1 MPKTLLM
8 ATVAL
13 CWGLAAGSIHSPPAA
28 NAQVGAQANARSVHQ
43 ADTPTNTQ
51 VTEHRITI
59 FHTNDLRGDIF
70 SEDGFDEADQAE
82 YQAPE
87 NVADRGGLA
96 ALVSMI
102 RAHDGVGDDSI
113 LVLDGG
119 NAMGATPACDVDGC
133 RTLFD
138 LMDMAGYDALAVGGH
153 EFTYGLDTLASR
165 AGQTD
170 FPLLAANLE
179 FGDAAQRFGDAAR
192 RFGEVVQGFVDA
204 THPSFAPFLLTE
216 RSGLRIA
223 VMGLVSARMADDLSS
238 VDPAD
243 LDIHDPRETLESLLA
258 GPAGRADVR
267 IALVNMSMDE
277 ARGLALAFPQVQLF
291 IAGGTAPGP
300 EPRPAEHV
308 VRFVDGRYLVTT
320 PGRGTH
326 LGRLEITFR
335 REGGKTAVSNLNP
348 VLLPAGTSL
357 LPDLAAAAVSTDPSG
372 PPASAPTPSPMD
384 SDASPPAPTPLDS
397 AASNPSPSPMDSAA
411 TNLAPLD
418 STPSAPTPTP
428 LDSAVSTV
436 VAGHR
441 ETVRRVYD
449 VRIGRTRE
457 PIEDTGS
464 WIADLARTKLAA
476 DVAAI
481 DRHALRPIRLD
492 GEVRLRTVTRLVRD
506 NDVLV
511 RVSVSGQRLRAWA
524 GRLPREHDVVFAG
537 YDAESGAVDGQ
548 PLNQARTY
556 VVAVPLVLV
565 DQDLIRQ
572 ARNIRILSDPGTRI
586 GLREMVV
593 AHVRVHGSVD
603 RWEGIRQGP
612 RSVMEG
618 STRLNGSLSQTTL
631 EGPADQYS
639 RDPFLS
645 GEEAL
650 AWLFHVEHNST
661 RYTPAGT
668 FSAQLR
674 TGYGRLNNNGSQ
686 REAVDRIDGELLYSL
701 PYSQLSQFVG
711 FDVNTVWTGDEGQT
725 HPVVLRFKGGLRTEL
740 GSRANVRVGLALE
753 RDRITAMNVVGVEV
767 APEYR
772 TTLAEGNTLS
782 SQARVF
788 WGTGQRQTM
797 SVQHYNHL
805 RFRLLDDLAATLD
818 ANIFLHRD
826 SDVDRPAVKFE
837 LQVGLGYDWR
847 YYR

>member
-1 MPKTLLM
+1 MKKTLLM
-8 ATVAL
+8 ATAAAWWCLVA
-13 CWGLAAGSIHSPPAA
+13 AAIHSPPAA
-28 NAQVGAQANARSVHQ
+28 NAQSDARSSAQTEVQ
-43 ADTPTNTQ
+43 PSAQVDIRADAQ
-51 VTEHRITI
+51 VTEHRLTL
-59 FHTNDLRGDIF
+59 FHTNDLRGNIY
-70 SEDGFDEADQAE
+70 SEDGFDEADLAE
-82 YQAPE
+82 NQGWE
-87 NVADRGGLA
+87 NAVNRGGLA

-102 RAHDGVGDDSI
+102 RADAGAGGAST

-133 RTLFD
+133 RTLFQ
-138 LMDMAGYDALAVGGH
+138 LMDMGGYDAMVVGGH
-153 EFTYGLDTLASR
+153 EFAYGPDTLVSR
-165 AGQTD
+165 ADQAD
-170 FPLLAANLE
+170 FPLLGANLE
-179 FGDAAQRFGDAAR
+179 IGDSVDGNGDPVHEAI
-192 RFGEVVQGFVDA
+192 
-204 THPSFAPFLLTE
+204 APFLLTQ
-216 RSGLRIA
+216 RSGLQIA
-223 VMGLVSARMADDLSS
+223 VMGLVSSRMADDLSS
-238 VDPAD
+238 VDPAA
-243 LDIHDPRETLESLLA
+243 LDIQDPRESLESLLA

-267 IALVNMSMDE
+267 IALVNMNMNE
-277 ARGLALAFPQVQLF
+277 ARDLALAFPQVQLF
-291 IAGGTAPGP
+291 IAGGTAAGP

-335 REGGKTAVSNLNP
+335 REGGMTAISSLSP
-348 VLLPAGTSL
+348 VLVPADTSL
-357 LPDLAAAAVSTDPSG
+357 LPNLPTATGSADPSG
-372 PPASAPTPSPMD
+372 PTGSVTL
-384 SDASPPAPTPLDS
+384 PAPFDTTATDPSS
-397 AASNPSPSPMDSAA
+397 A
-411 TNLAPLD
+411 
-418 STPSAPTPTP
+418 P
-428 LDSAVSTV
+428 LDSAVSAV
-436 VAGHR
+436 VARQR
-441 ETVRRVYD
+441 ETVRMIYD

-464 WIADLARTKLAA
+464 WIADLTRTKLAA
-476 DVAAI
+476 DVAAV

-511 RVSVSGQRLRAWA
+511 RVSVSGRQLRAWA

-537 YDAESGAVDGQ
+537 YDVETGAVDGQ

-556 VVAVPLVLV
+556 VVAVPMILA
-565 DQDLIRQ
+565 DPALIRA
-572 ARNIRILSDPGTRI
+572 ARNFRILRDYGTRI
-586 GLREMVV
+586 GLRELVM
-593 AHVRVHGSVD
+593 AHVRGNEALD
-603 RWEGIRQGP
+603 RREGIRRGP

-645 GEEAL
+645 GEESL
-650 AWLFHVEHNST
+650 TWLVRIAHQST
-661 RYTPAGT
+661 RYTPVGSI
-668 FSAQLR
+668 SAQLR

-701 PYSQLSQFVG
+701 PYAQLSQFVG
-711 FDVNTVWTGDEGQT
+711 LDVNTVWTGDEGQK

-740 GSRANVRVGLALE
+740 GSQANVRVGLALE
-753 RDRITAMNVVGVEV
+753 RDRVTAMNVVGVEV
-767 APEYR
+767 APEFR
-772 TTLAEGNTLS
+772 TSLLPGNSLS

-788 WGTGQRQTM
+788 WGTGRRQTM
-797 SVQHYNHL
+797 SVQHFNHL

-826 SDVDRPAVKFE
+826 SDIDRAAVKFE

>member
-1 MPKTLLM
+1 MTKTLLM
-8 ATVAL
+8 ATAAAWWVMVA
-13 CWGLAAGSIHSPPAA
+13 GAVHAPPTA
-28 NAQVGAQANARSVHQ
+28 NAQIDA
-43 ADTPTNTQ
+43 Q
-51 VTEHRITI
+51 VTEHRLTI
-59 FHTNDLRGDIF
+59 FHTNDLRGNIY
-70 SEDGFDEADQAE
+70 SEDGLDDVDQTGD
-82 YQAPE
+82 QGPV
-87 NVADRGGLA
+87 NTADRAGLA

-102 RAHDGVGDDSI
+102 RAYEGAGGDSI

-133 RTLFD
+133 RTLFQ
-138 LMDMAGYDALAVGGH
+138 LLDMAGYDAMAVGEH
-153 EFTYGLDTLASR
+153 EFTYGLDTLATR
-165 AGQTD
+165 AGQVD
-170 FPLLAANLE
+170 FPVLGANLGS
-179 FGDAAQRFGDAAR
+179 GDAVDEAGDA
-192 RFGEVVQGFVDA
+192 VDEA
-204 THPSFAPFLLTE
+204 GDAVDEAIAPFLLTE
-216 RSGLRIA
+216 RSGLQIA
-223 VMGLVSARMADDLSS
+223 VMGLVSSRTTDDLTS
-238 VDPAD
+238 VDPAA
-243 LDIHDPRETLESLLA
+243 LDIRDPRKTLESLLA

-277 ARGLALAFPQVQLF
+277 ARDLALAFPQVQLF
-291 IAGGTAPGP
+291 IAGGTQAGP

-335 REGGKTAVSNLNP
+335 RKGDTTAVTSLRP
-348 VLLPAGTSL
+348 FLVPAG
-357 LPDLAAAAVSTDPSG
+357 ST
-372 PPASAPTPSPMD
+372 A
-384 SDASPPAPTPLDS
+384 
-397 AASNPSPSPMDSAA
+397 
-411 TNLAPLD
+411 
-418 STPSAPTPTP
+418 P
-428 LDSAVSTV
+428 LDSAVAAV
-436 VAGHR
+436 VAWHR
-441 ETVRRVYD
+441 ETVRRIYD

-457 PIEDTGS
+457 PIEDTGA
-464 WIADLARTKLAA
+464 WIADLARTKLTA
-476 DVAAI
+476 DVAAV
-481 DRHALRPIRLD
+481 DRHALRPMRLE

-511 RVSVSGQRLRAWA
+511 RVTVSGRQLRAWA

-537 YDAESGAVDGQ
+537 YDAESRTVDGR
-548 PLNQARTY
+548 PLNQGRTY
-556 VVAVPLVLV
+556 VVAVPLILA
-565 DQDLIRQ
+565 DQALIRE
-572 ARNIRILSDPGTRI
+572 ARSFRILRDTGIRI
-586 GLREMVV
+586 GLRELVT
-593 AHVRVHGSVD
+593 AHVRGNGTLD
-603 RWEGIRQGP
+603 RWEGIRRGP

-618 STRLNGSLSQTTL
+618 STRFSGSLSQTTL
-631 EGPADQYS
+631 DGPADQYS

-650 AWLFHVEHNST
+650 AWLVHVAHNST

-668 FSAQLR
+668 FSTQLR

-701 PYSQLSQFVG
+701 PSSSLSQFVG
-711 FDVNTVWTGDEGQT
+711 LDVNTVWTGGEGQK
-725 HPVVLRFKGGLRTEL
+725 HPVVFRFKGGLQTEL
-740 GSRANVRVGLALE
+740 GSQAVVRVGLALE

-772 TTLAEGNTLS
+772 TTLLPGNSLS

-826 SDVDRPAVKFE
+826 SDINQPAVKFE

-847 YYR
+847 FYR

>member
-1 MPKTLLM
+1 MTKTLLM
-8 ATVAL
+8 ATAAAWWVMVA
-13 CWGLAAGSIHSPPAA
+13 GAVHAPPTA
-28 NAQVGAQANARSVHQ
+28 NAQIDA
-43 ADTPTNTQ
+43 Q
-51 VTEHRITI
+51 VTEHRLTI
-59 FHTNDLRGDIF
+59 FHTNDLRGNIY
-70 SEDGFDEADQAE
+70 SEDGLDDVDQTGD
-82 YQAPE
+82 QGPE
-87 NVADRGGLA
+87 NTADRAGLA

-102 RAHDGVGDDSI
+102 RAYEGAGGDSI

-133 RTLFD
+133 RTLFQ
-138 LMDMAGYDALAVGGH
+138 LLDMAGYDAMAVGEH
-153 EFTYGLDTLASR
+153 EFTYGLDTLATR
-165 AGQTD
+165 AGQVD
-170 FPLLAANLE
+170 FPVLGANLGS
-179 FGDAAQRFGDAAR
+179 GDAVDEAGDA
-192 RFGEVVQGFVDA
+192 VDEA
-204 THPSFAPFLLTE
+204 IAPFLLTE
-216 RSGLRIA
+216 RSGLQIA
-223 VMGLVSARMADDLSS
+223 VMGLVSSRMADDLSS
-238 VDPAD
+238 LDPAA
-243 LDIHDPRETLESLLA
+243 LDIQDPRKTLESLLD

-277 ARGLALAFPQVQLF
+277 ARDLALAFPQVQLF
-291 IAGGTAPGP
+291 IAGGTQAGP

-335 REGGKTAVSNLNP
+335 REGDTTAVTSLRP
-348 VLLPAGTSL
+348 FLVPAG
-357 LPDLAAAAVSTDPSG
+357 ST
-372 PPASAPTPSPMD
+372 A
-384 SDASPPAPTPLDS
+384 
-397 AASNPSPSPMDSAA
+397 
-411 TNLAPLD
+411 
-418 STPSAPTPTP
+418 P
-428 LDSAVSTV
+428 LDSAVAAV
-436 VAGHR
+436 VAWHR
-441 ETVRRVYD
+441 ETVRRIYD

-457 PIEDTGS
+457 PIEDTGA
-464 WIADLARTKLAA
+464 WIAALARTKLEA
-476 DVAAI
+476 DVAAV
-481 DRHALRPIRLD
+481 DRHALRPMRLE

-511 RVSVSGQRLRAWA
+511 RVTVSGRQLRAWA

-537 YDAESGAVDGQ
+537 YDAESRTVDGR
-548 PLNQARTY
+548 PLNQGRTY
-556 VVAVPLVLV
+556 VVAVPLILA
-565 DQDLIRQ
+565 DQALIRE
-572 ARNIRILSDPGTRI
+572 ARSFRILRDTGIRI
-586 GLREMVV
+586 GLRELVT
-593 AHVRVHGSVD
+593 AHVRGNGTLD
-603 RWEGIRQGP
+603 RWEGIRRGP

-618 STRLNGSLSQTTL
+618 STRFSGSLSQTTL
-631 EGPADQYS
+631 DGPADQYS

-650 AWLFHVEHNST
+650 AWLVHVAHNST

-668 FSAQLR
+668 FSTQLR

-701 PYSQLSQFVG
+701 PSSSLSQFVG
-711 FDVNTVWTGDEGQT
+711 LDVNTVWTGGEGQK
-725 HPVVLRFKGGLRTEL
+725 HPVVFRFKGGLQTEL
-740 GSRANVRVGLALE
+740 GSQAVVRVGLALE

-772 TTLAEGNTLS
+772 TTLLPGNSLS

-826 SDVDRPAVKFE
+826 SDIDQPAVKFE

-847 YYR
+847 FYR

>member
-1 MPKTLLM
+1 M
-8 ATVAL
+8 V
-13 CWGLAAGSIHSPPAA
+13 GYGRRSDSFPPTA
-28 NAQVGAQANARSVHQ
+28 NA
-43 ADTPTNTQ
+43 Q
-51 VTEHRITI
+51 VTEHRLTI
-59 FHTNDLRGDIF
+59 FHTNDLRGDIY
-70 SEDGFDEADQAE
+70 SEDGFDDADQAGN
-82 YQAPE
+82 QDPE
-87 NVADRGGLA
+87 NTADRAGLA

-102 RAHDGVGDDSI
+102 RAHDGACGDSI

-133 RTLFD
+133 RTLFH
-138 LMDMAGYDALAVGGH
+138 LMDMAGYDAMTVGGH
-153 EFTYGLDTLASR
+153 ELTYGLDTLATR
-165 AGQTD
+165 AGQAD
-170 FPLLAANLE
+170 FRVLGANLG
-179 FGDAAQRFGDAAR
+179 FGDAVHGAI
-192 RFGEVVQGFVDA
+192 
-204 THPSFAPFLLTE
+204 APFLLAE

-223 VMGLVSARMADDLSS
+223 VMGLVSSRMADGLSS

-243 LDIHDPRETLESLLA
+243 LDIHDPRETLESLLS
-258 GPAGRADVR
+258 GPAGCADVR

-277 ARGLALAFPQVQLF
+277 ARDLALAFPQVQLF
-291 IAGGTAPGP
+291 IAGGTTAGP
-300 EPRPAEHV
+300 EPRPAEHM
-308 VRFVDGRYLVTT
+308 VRFADGRYVVTT

-326 LGRLEITFR
+326 LGRLEISFR
-335 REGGKTAVSNLNP
+335 REGGKTAVSNLSP
-348 VLLPAGTSL
+348 VLLPAGSSL
-357 LPDLAAAAVSTDPSG
+357 LPDLATVTNTSDPSG
-372 PPASAPTPSPMD
+372 PAASAPSPAPMD
-384 SDASPPAPTPLDS
+384 PAV
-397 AASNPSPSPMDSAA
+397 
-411 TNLAPLD
+411 
-418 STPSAPTPTP
+418 
-428 LDSAVSTV
+428 SAV
-436 VAGHR
+436 VARHR
-441 ETVRRVYD
+441 ETVRRVYN
-449 VRIGRTRE
+449 VRIGRIRE
-457 PIEDTGS
+457 PIEDAAS

-506 NDVLV
+506 NDALY
-511 RVSVSGQRLRAWA
+511 RVSVSGQQLRAWA
-524 GRLPREHDVVFAG
+524 GKLPREHDVVFAG
-537 YDAESGAVDGQ
+537 YDVESGTVDGQ
-548 PLNQARTY
+548 PLNQGRTY
-556 VVAVPLVLV
+556 VVAVPLTLA

-572 ARNIRILSDPGTRI
+572 VKDFRILDDPGARI
-586 GLREMVV
+586 GLREMVA

-603 RWEGIRQGP
+603 RWEGIRRGP

-650 AWLFHVEHNST
+650 AWLVHVEHNST

-686 REAVDRIDGELLYSL
+686 REAVDRIAGELLYSL
-701 PYSQLSQFVG
+701 PYSPLSQFVG

-725 HPVVLRFKGGLRTEL
+725 HPVVLRFKGGLQTEL
-740 GSRANVRVGLALE
+740 GSQAIVRVGLALE

-772 TTLAEGNTLS
+772 TSLLPGNSLS

-788 WGTGQRQTM
+788 WGTGPRQTM
-797 SVQHYNHL
+797 SVQHFNHL

-847 YYR
+847 YFR